1 MEVKLIILLLQ
12 VPHRMKSIDHVEN
25 YEDFMN
31 QLKKD
36 DKFEKMIQSMTTDR
50 LAGGSK
56 LAKNKFNW

>member
-1 MEVKLIILLLQ
+1 MII
-12 VPHRMKSIDHVEN
+12 PIDHVEN